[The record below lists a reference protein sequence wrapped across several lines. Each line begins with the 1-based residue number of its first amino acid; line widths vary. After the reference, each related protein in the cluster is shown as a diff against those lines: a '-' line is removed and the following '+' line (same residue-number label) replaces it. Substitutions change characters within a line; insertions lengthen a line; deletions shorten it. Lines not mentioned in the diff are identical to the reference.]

1 MKHIPSSDVDLYS
14 DHTLTHTREVYRE
27 LRQLGP
33 VVHLPASDG
42 YAVTQFDALRIALRA
57 DSILVNGEGVAA
69 NDIINA
75 APKDTTLTS
84 DGDTHLHRRGILQR
98 PLLRE
103 PLQTIKADIEAS
115 AHELVASLLRRDRF
129 CGVADFATHLPL
141 TIVAELVG
149 LSDQG
154 KDRMLEWAAA
164 TFNALGPLN
173 ERCEQAL
180 PVALS
185 AVEYVHQLTPE
196 TVVEDGWAYRVLRAK
211 EEGELSGSE
220 ASMMIMDY
228 VAPSLDTTIL
238 ATAHLLWL
246 LGTHP
251 NALVRL
257 RDNPKL
263 VGSTVTEAVRLA
275 SPIRCF
281 TRYANADFELE
292 GFVIPA
298 SSRVAV
304 LYASGNWDEQ
314 HYEQPDSFQIDR
326 NPRDQMGWGFG
337 MHTCAGMQLA
347 RLEMESLLKALIH
360 QVERIQV
367 GSPTPLMN
375 NILQGFTELPASL
388 H

>member
-1 MKHIPSSDVDLYS
+1 MRQTPSTDIDLYG
-14 DHTLTHTREVYRE
+14 DHTLMHTRDVYRE
-27 LRQLGP
+27 LRKLGP
-33 VVHLPASDG
+33 VVYLTTNES
-42 YAVTQFDALRIALRA
+42 YAVTQFDALRVALRA
-57 DSILVNGEGVAA
+57 DSVLVNGEGVAA
-69 NDIINA
+69 NEIING

-84 DGDTHLHRRGILQR
+84 DGDTHRYRRGILQR
-98 PLLRE
+98 PLLRDSLE
-103 PLQTIKADIEAS
+103 AIKPKIADS
-115 AHELVASLLRRDRF
+115 ADELVASLLERGGF

-154 KDRMLEWAAA
+154 RDRMLEWAAA

-185 AVEYVHQLTPE
+185 AVEYVYQLTPE
-196 TVVEDGWAYRVLRAK
+196 TVVEDGWAYRVLKAK
-211 EEGELSGSE
+211 DEGELNDSE

-251 NALVRL
+251 ETLARL
-257 RDNPKL
+257 KSDPKL

-281 TRYANADFELE
+281 TRYVNADFELD
-292 GFVIPA
+292 GVVLPA
-298 SSRVAV
+298 GSRVAM
-304 LYASGNWDEQ
+304 LYASGNWDEN
-314 HYEQPDSFQIDR
+314 HYEQADSFQLDR
-326 NPRDQMGWGFG
+326 NPRDQMGWGYG

-347 RLEMESLLKALIH
+347 RLEMESLLRALMR
-360 QVERIQV
+360 QVDRIEV
-367 GSPTPLMN
+367 GNPTPLMN
-375 NILQGFTELPASL
+375 NILQGFTDLPASF